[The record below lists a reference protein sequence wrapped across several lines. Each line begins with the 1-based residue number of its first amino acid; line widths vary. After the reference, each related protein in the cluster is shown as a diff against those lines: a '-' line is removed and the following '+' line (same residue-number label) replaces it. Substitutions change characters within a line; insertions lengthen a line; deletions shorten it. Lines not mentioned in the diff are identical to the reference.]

1 MRIGRIDKSP
11 NLPPPGSRPWQA
23 GWIEQLAIQPQIQPQ
38 DEETILAEY
47 RIDDLARQ
55 TGTTVRSLR
64 VLHDKS
70 LLQPPALRGRTGWYD
85 DAHLARVRL
94 VLRLQ
99 ERGFTLSAIGE
110 LIRAWENGLTL
121 ADVLGVPS

>member
-1 MRIGRIDKSP
+1 V
-11 NLPPPGSRPWQA
+11 NSRN
-23 GWIEQLAIQPQIQPQ
+23 
-38 DEETILAEY
+38 EETVLAEY

-64 VLHDKS
+64 VLHDKN
-70 LLQPPALRGRTGWYD
+70 LLPGPQLRGRTGWYD
-85 DAHLARVRL
+85 DQHLARVRL

-99 ERGFTLSAIGE
+99 QRGFTLSAIGE

-121 ADVLGVPS
+121 ADVLGLPDRSPILP